1 MYKIVLRI
9 VDVPQNSAIP
19 FVGDIQS
26 DTTCNGELDEGVGGV
41 SEERASY
48 AKYNLNGNSSTKFL
62 EFWNY
67 FENIS
72 NTWNFGS

>member
-1 MYKIVLRI
+1 MYEIVLRI

-26 DTTCNGELDEGVGGV
+26 DTTCNGELDEGGRGV

-48 AKYNLNGNSSTKFL
+48 AKYILNGTHSLNS
-62 EFWNY
+62 
-67 FENIS
+67 
-72 NTWNFGS
+72 